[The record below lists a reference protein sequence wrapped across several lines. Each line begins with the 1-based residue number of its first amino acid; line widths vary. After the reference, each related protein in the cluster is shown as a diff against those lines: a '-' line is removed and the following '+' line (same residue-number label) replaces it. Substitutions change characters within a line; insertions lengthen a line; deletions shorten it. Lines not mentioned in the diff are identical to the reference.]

1 MRYALRLVV
10 ISMVLWT
17 LTFLPNGVTAPP
29 SVAFSEASVTDSS
42 DCANGQCRLP
52 KVAAVVEPVAKA
64 VAQPVTKTTRYLQ
77 QRQPVRSALRRLV
90 RR

>member
-1 MRYALRLVV
+1 MP
-10 ISMVLWT
+10 S
-17 LTFLPNGVTAPP
+17 AP
-29 SVAFSEASVTDSS
+29 FSDLSRVDSS

-52 KVAAVVEPVAKA
+52 KVAAVVEPVAKVA
-64 VAQPVTKTTRYLQ
+64 VVPVTKTTQFLK

>member
-1 MRYALRLVV
+1 M
-10 ISMVLWT
+10 
-17 LTFLPNGVTAPP
+17 P
-29 SVAFSEASVTDSS
+29 SVPFSDLSVQDSG

-52 KVAAVVEPVAKA
+52 KVAAVVEPVAEA
-64 VAQPVTKTTRYLQ
+64 VAQPVTKTTRFLQ